1 MHERISLNPR
11 VCHGRACIKG
21 TRVMV
26 SVVLAN
32 LADGMTT
39 EEIIRS
45 YPSLKPEDIPAA
57 LAYAAE
63 VVGNERVASLPAEM
77 PA

>member
-1 MHERISLNPR
+1 MHERISINPK
-11 VCHGRACIKG
+11 VCHGKACIKG

-32 LADGMTT
+32 LAAGHSV
-39 EEIIRS
+39 EEIVHS

-57 LAYAAE
+57 LAYAADL
-63 VVGNERVASLPAEM
+63 VDERVLPTPEAV
-77 PA
+77 PAA